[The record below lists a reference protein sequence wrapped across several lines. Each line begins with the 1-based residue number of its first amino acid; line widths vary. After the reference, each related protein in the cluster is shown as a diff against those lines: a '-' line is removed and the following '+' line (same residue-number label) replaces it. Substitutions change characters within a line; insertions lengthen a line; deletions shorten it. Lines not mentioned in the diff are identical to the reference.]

1 MAKYTGRGIK
11 GPVKTEKEYV
21 TQKTTELHYMIKT
34 NRGEIWQLNCLNILK
49 LWKFSAQKVWNKE
62 NIFQGISSQTC

>member
-34 NRGEIWQLNCLNILK
+34 NRGFDIQSDN
-49 LWKFSAQKVWNKE
+49 
-62 NIFQGISSQTC
+62 